1 MYKDWEK
8 VLKNLQAKTNAQH
21 FEVWFKPLKV
31 KSRDQFSMTLEAPN
45 RFMKD
50 WLGKNYLD
58 VLEQELSRQAGK
70 PMRVK
75 LESRPAKQNAPR
87 TPLVPGKTLHLQEA
101 APREVAL
108 FNPKFTFDDF
118 VVGKTNEFAHAACK
132 AVAMGPGD
140 AYNPLTLYGGT
151 GLGKTHLLHA
161 IGHELKKNYP
171 GLKVIYLSSENFM
184 NQLIASIA
192 GSKMEDFRRRYRER
206 CDVLLVDDVQF
217 IAGKTSTQEEFF
229 HTFNAL
235 HQAGK
240 QVVVTT
246 DQFPQELKNLD
257 ARIRSRLVS
266 GLTADIKQPDMETRA
281 AILKRKAESSEI
293 DLPDEVV
300 DFLAKNVRNN
310 VRELEGCLLRL
321 RAQSSFNHCSI
332 TLPMARDIL
341 KNFTNVH
348 AAGVTPERILTI
360 VSRYYEINPAQLKSR
375 SRARAVVLPR
385 QIAMYLMKK
394 HTDLVLSGIGKL
406 FGGKDHTTVMSSIRK
421 IEKQM
426 MDDKTL
432 RDSMETLEKQ
442 LSD

>member
-1 MYKDWEK
+1 MYKEWEK
-8 VLKNLQAKTNAQH
+8 TLDSLQQKTDPQH
-21 FEVWFKPLKV
+21 FEVWFKSLKV
-31 KSRDQFSMTLEAPN
+31 KSRDQSSVTLSVPN

-50 WLGKNYLD
+50 WLSKNYLD
-58 VLEQELSRQAGK
+58 ILEDEVSKQAGK
-70 PMRVK
+70 TMQVK
-75 LESRPAKQNAPR
+75 LVSRPAEKKETQ
-87 TPLVPGKTLHLQEA
+87 TPKVFHKTLHRQEIE
-101 APREVAL
+101 APSSHH
-108 FNPKFTFDDF
+108 FNAKFTFDDF

-132 AVAMGPGD
+132 AVARAPGD

-171 GLKVIYLSSENFM
+171 GLKVVYLSSETFM

-235 HQAGK
+235 HQLGK

-257 ARIRSRLVS
+257 ERIRSRLVS
-266 GLTADIKQPDMETRA
+266 GLTADIKEPDMETRA
-281 AILKRKAESSEI
+281 AILKRKAESSAI
-293 DLPDEVV
+293 DIPDDVV

-321 RAQSSFNHCSI
+321 RAKSSFNHCPI
-332 TLPMARDIL
+332 TLALAKDTL
-341 KNFTNVH
+341 KNFMNVSS
-348 AAGVTPERILTI
+348 GVITPERIFTI
-360 VSRYYEINPAQLKSR
+360 VSRYYEINPSQLKSR
-375 SRARAVVLPR
+375 SRARNVVLPR
-385 QIAMYLMKK
+385 QVAMYLMKK
-394 HTDLVLSGIGKL
+394 HTDLVLSGIGKE
-406 FGGKDHTTVMSSIRK
+406 FGGKDHTTVMASIRK
-421 IEKQM
+421 IEKSIM
-426 MDDKTL
+426 EDKTL
-432 RDSMETLEKQ
+432 RDSIETLEKQ
-442 LSD
+442 LLD